1 MKAVASKEEGLR
13 AHDLQEGR
21 DAAALIKDAKDAG
34 TFPAGAVI
42 RWKAAGHS
50 LTKEA
55 EKAEGQGRPASLLF
69 PSATGVSF
77 HTEAVYQQGE
87 MRSIFFVLP
96 PLC

>member
-1 MKAVASKEEGLR
+1 M
-13 AHDLQEGR
+13 QEGW

-34 TFPAGAVI
+34 TFPAEAVI
-42 RWKAAGHS
+42 RWKSAGHS

-55 EKAEGQGRPASLLF
+55 EKAEGQGRPASLPL

-77 HTEAVYQQGE
+77 HTDSLDQQGE

-96 PLC
+96 PLH